1 MKNAACEV
9 HEASN
14 DDNQTSNSDIKMQNL
29 VEMKCGKNKVNL
41 H

>member
-14 DDNQTSNSDIKMQNL
+14 DDNQTSNSDI
-29 VEMKCGKNKVNL
+29 VNAKFSGDEAWQK
-41 H
+41 